1 VDREAAEARG
11 LMPGGKPASEI
22 LIEIV
27 TVGAYAKVT
36 AIDPATGS
44 EASVTVPANT
54 DEFTMKA
61 AARRKLEYV
70 MRKLAPE

>member
-1 VDREAAEARG
+1 VSGDK
-11 LMPGGKPASEI
+11 PGPEI

-36 AIDPATGS
+36 AIDPATGI
-44 EASVTVPANT
+44 EASVTVPANA
-54 DEFTMKA
+54 DELTMKT

-70 MRKLAPE
+70 MRKRGESTSD